1 MKLLKLIT
9 IVIVVCIACISCT
22 SPLHQDKSTQ
32 QYKNKP
38 IPKVGVQLW
47 SVKEELKADFKG
59 TLTQLADMGFE
70 GVELA
75 GEFGPYKDD
84 AKGLKA
90 FLDSLGLEASSAHA
104 PFAAF
109 DDEHF
114 DKSVAFYK
122 TLKTETLII
131 PWDDR
136 GWDSAKVDSLI
147 TDLNV
152 LFTKL
157 KAEGFHFGYHNH
169 EQEFDDHKDATFWD
183 HIAKSTPKDFVLQM
197 DVGWVTLA
205 EKDPVEYINRYPNRT
220 LTTHIKAKLPRD
232 VAAKMATNGKRQIVG
247 DDVTNWDAVIKA
259 DIMVGGTKWFV
270 IEQEEYP
277 DGLTPLQAVKLS
289 KQGLDKA
296 IINL

>member
-9 IVIVVCIACISCT
+9 LAMIVGIVCISCT
-22 SPLHQDKSTQ
+22 SQLNEAKSTQ
-32 QYKNKP
+32 QYNNKP
-38 IPKVGVQLW
+38 IPKIGVQLW

-59 TLTQLADMGFE
+59 TLIQLANMGFE
-70 GVELA
+70 GVEFA

-90 FLDSLGLEASSAHA
+90 FLDSLGLEARSAHA

-109 DDEHF
+109 DEEHF

-122 TLKTETLII
+122 TLETETLII

-136 GWDSAKVDSLI
+136 GWDGAKVDSLI

-152 LFTKL
+152 LFAKL
-157 KAEGFHFGYHNH
+157 KAEGFNFGYHNH
-169 EQEFDDHKDATFWD
+169 EGEFDDHKDATFWD
-183 HIAKSTPKDFVLQM
+183 HIAKSTPKDFVLQL
-197 DVGWVTLA
+197 DVGWITLA
-205 EKDPVEYINRYPNRT
+205 EKDPVEYINRYTNRT
-220 LTTHIKAKLPRD
+220 LVTHIKAKLPRD
-232 VAAKMATNGKRQIVG
+232 IASEMATNGKRQIVG
-247 DDVTNWDAVIKA
+247 DDVTDWDAVIKA
-259 DIMVGGTKWFV
+259 DIMVGGTQWLI

-289 KQGLDKA
+289 KQGLDNVIK
-296 IINL
+296 NL